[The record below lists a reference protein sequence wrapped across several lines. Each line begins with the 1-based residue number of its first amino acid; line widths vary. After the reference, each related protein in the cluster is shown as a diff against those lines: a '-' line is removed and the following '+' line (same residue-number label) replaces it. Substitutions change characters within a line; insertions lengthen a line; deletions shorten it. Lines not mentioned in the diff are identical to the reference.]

1 MVRDLARDAGKEIE
15 FIIEGGDLEL
25 DKAVLD
31 TISEP
36 LIHLLR
42 NAVGH
47 GIENAE
53 ARQLTNKQKVGTIKL
68 IAKRAENYVSIV
80 VEDDG
85 RGVDTAHIKEI
96 LAIQGRIKP
105 EEVESLG
112 DDAVLKFLFESGV
125 TGAEGVTNLSGRGV
139 GLDVVRTAVRSL
151 GGRVDVV
158 TEKNKGTSF
167 ILQLPPSTAVMQTLM
182 VGIGQHVFA
191 IPTDIVT
198 ETLEVKPQ
206 DIKQVD
212 KERTLILHQE
222 VIPFVTLGEV
232 LNISQ
237 QQDQGDQIAVITHWG
252 DRFLGL
258 GVDTVMDHREN
269 IIKTLDPIARKVNGF
284 SGGIILGDGR
294 VALLLDIPSLFE
306 IQTTG
311 KERKLS

>member
-1 MVRDLARDAGKEIE
+1 
-15 FIIEGGDLEL
+15 
-25 DKAVLD
+25 
-31 TISEP
+31 
-36 LIHLLR
+36 
-42 NAVGH
+42 VGH

-139 GLDVVRTAVRSL
+139 GLDVVRTAVRNL

-182 VGIGQHVFA
+182 VGVGQHVFA

-206 DIKQVD
+206 DIKQVHQ
-212 KERTLILHQE
+212 ERTIILHQE

-237 QQDQGDQIAVITHWG
+237 QQDQGNQIAVITHWG
-252 DRFLGL
+252 GRFLGL

-269 IIKTLDPIARKVNGF
+269 IIKTLDPIARQVNGF

-311 KERKLS
+311 KER